1 MIMCGSVSSEK
12 YCIPSFWFYQVS
24 DFILKKG
31 GEHEGR
37 PEKAQEDAFVHN
49 KEKDAELP

>member
-1 MIMCGSVSSEK
+1 MCGSVSSEK
-12 YCIPSFWFYQVS
+12 YCIPSFWFYQFS

-31 GEHEGR
+31 GEHKGR
-37 PEKAQEDAFVHN
+37 PKKAQEDAIVYN

>member
-12 YCIPSFWFYQVS
+12 LCIPSFWFYQVS

-31 GEHEGR
+31 GEHEDR
-37 PEKAQEDAFVHN
+37 LEKAQEDACVYN
-49 KEKDAELP
+49 EEKDAELP